1 MRQRFIATGNLF
13 LTLILC
19 AASASCFELPSFK
32 MRAAEM
38 LSKRIAEVEEK
49 SLCDR
54 GTGSGRRLLQANF
67 GHLAGTPISSTIISQ
82 AESQI
87 VSAFGK
93 KPICFLIWSKSVTDS
108 SSETKYYIYETPG
121 NKFTSYAIKST
132 LTTSSTPSKVI
143 YKNSYDVNTLEQAV
157 TALGHN
163 VIYKPRVD
171 PVWTLQSTS
180 LETSSDLKTKM
191 TLNIPITRP
200 RGVLV
205 YFSTL
210 TQEEGD
216 RESVPT

>member
-1 MRQRFIATGNLF
+1 
-13 LTLILC
+13 
-19 AASASCFELPSFK
+19 
-32 MRAAEM
+32 
-38 LSKRIAEVEEK
+38 
-49 SLCDR
+49 
-54 GTGSGRRLLQANF
+54 
-67 GHLAGTPISSTIISQ
+67 
-82 AESQI
+82 

-108 SSETKYYIYETPG
+108 TTEIKYYVYETPDS
-121 NKFTSYAIKST
+121 KFTAYIIKST
-132 LTTSSTPSKVI
+132 LATASTPSKVI
-143 YKNSYDVNTLEQAV
+143 YKNSYDVNTLEQAIA
-157 TALGHN
+157 TLGHN

-191 TLNIPITRP
+191 SQSIPITRP

-216 RESVPT
+216 RESVVVFKYNNLYNVYKLSDKSDGKYKQTTYLTGFSTLAAAVVKVGLVYDPAYREPT